1 MYDLVPGQATELHAY
16 RTGNS
21 RVGRTSN
28 PLQLLLQRL
37 GSRREEM
44 AGHKSYLSSLCV
56 LPIVYN
62 CSEIKARKGAI
73 YCVPRS

>member
-1 MYDLVPGQATELHAY
+1 MYDLIPGQATEPHAY

-37 GSRREEM
+37 GSRQEEM

-56 LPIVYN
+56 LLIVYN
-62 CSEIKARKGAI
+62 CSELRQGKGLS
-73 YCVPRS
+73 VPRS